1 MDKSTQSDDQKS
13 HRLYYGVVFCTLV
26 IIFASI
32 LIQARDLSPFN
43 EYLSKEISSKKPYET
58 FEEFYPHY
66 LSEHSQKITRQ
77 CHYIGTTLVVIAILM
92 NLVLLI
98 PILAG
103 GLAAYSIMPFCRH
116 LSTGLVEMSLFMVV
130 YLIGSK
136 LLTHSFKKTFLP
148 VLLGYGF
155 AWIGHFFFE
164 KNRPATFIYPIFSLI
179 GDFRMI
185 FDAIKEQVF
194 V

>member
-1 MDKSTQSDDQKS
+1 MDKSTKSNDPKS
-13 HRLYYGVVFCTLV
+13 HKFYYGVVFCTLV

-32 LIQARDLSPFN
+32 LIQTRDSSPLK
-43 EYLSKEISSKKPYET
+43 EYMSKEISSKKLYET

-77 CHYIGTTLVVIAILM
+77 WHYIGTILFVIAILR
-92 NLVLLI
+92 NPVLLI
-98 PILAG
+98 PISAG
-103 GLAAYSIMPFCRH
+103 GLAAYSIMPFFRH

-136 LLTHSFKKTFLP
+136 LLTRSFKAAFLP
-148 VLLGYGF
+148 ILLGYGF

-164 KNRPATFIYPIFSLI
+164 KNRPATFIYPTFSLM
-179 GDFRMI
+179 GDFHMI
-185 FDAIKEQVF
+185 FDAIKE
-194 V
+194 